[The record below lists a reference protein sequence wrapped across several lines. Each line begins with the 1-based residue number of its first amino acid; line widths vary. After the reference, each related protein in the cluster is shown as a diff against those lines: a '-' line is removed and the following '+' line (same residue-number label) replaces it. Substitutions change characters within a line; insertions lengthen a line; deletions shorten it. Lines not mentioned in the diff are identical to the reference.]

1 NVRVMTLTRTL
12 THADGLAA
20 VYGGGILGGGGGGHL
35 ADGLARVESI
45 FSGALNH
52 PELVSV
58 EELSPDAVVACVAMV
73 GAPSAESAFIS
84 DEQYISTVRLLRQAI
99 GGDLA
104 AVMTNENGPATTVN
118 GWLQAAALGLPVLDA
133 PANGRAHPTGVM
145 GALQLHQESGYVS
158 YQAFAGGRGAQ
169 ELAGVLNGPL
179 DGVAGAIRALSVRGG
194 GMIGVCRNQVPVS
207 RAARYGAVGGISFA
221 MDLGAAFL
229 RGGTGAERIA
239 NAVEF
244 LGGRITVE
252 GVVRDVELR
261 RDGGFDVGT
270 VAIDGDRALE
280 LSFWNEY
287 MSAEV
292 DGERLATFPDLIM
305 TLDTDTGDPIV
316 SARIRPGQRVTVITA
331 DKSQLPLGASMFDLE
346 QLADIEAI
354 LGLPIVEHQ

>member
-1 NVRVMTLTRTL
+1 MSRTL
-12 THADGLAA
+12 THDDGLAA

-45 FSGALNH
+45 FNGEYAD

-58 EELSPDAVVACVAMV
+58 EELAPDDVVACVAMV

-84 DEQYISTVRLLRQAI
+84 DEQYISTVHLLKQAI
-99 GGDLA
+99 GGELA
-104 AVMTNENGPATTVN
+104 AVMTNENGPATTIN

-145 GALQLHQESGYVS
+145 GALQLHQEPDYVS
-158 YQAFAGGRGAQ
+158 YQAFAGGRGR
-169 ELAGVLNGPL
+169 EKLAGVLNGPL

-207 RAARYGAVGGISFA
+207 RAAAYGAVGGISFA
-221 MDLGAAFL
+221 IDLGTAFL
-229 RGGTGAERIA
+229 RGSTGAERIA

-244 LGGRITVE
+244 LGGDIIAHGTVKE
-252 GVVRDVELR
+252 IDLR
-261 RDGGFDVGT
+261 RDGGFDVGR
-270 VAIDGDRALE
+270 VAIGGPRRLE

-287 MSAEV
+287 MSAEM

-305 TLDTDTGDPIV
+305 TMDSESGDPIL
-316 SARIRPGQRVTVITA
+316 SAKIRPGQRVTVIVA
-331 DKSQLPLGASMFDLE
+331 SKSRLVLGASMFDRE
-346 QLADIEAI
+346 QLAGIEPI
-354 LGLPIVEHQ
+354 LGLPILEHQ